1 MGRRSKSR
9 MLLEKSVQAALSA
22 IELYN
27 KPNFSYRE
35 ESFCILIV
43 NAWELLL
50 KARLIEVSD
59 GGENALY
66 IVDDSK
72 KKKNGSSYKKPK
84 FKENRSGNKCTIDIF
99 GAAKKLNLQTSLIEQ
114 LETVV
119 EIRDNAIHFYNES
132 KLFERKLLEVGTATL
147 KSYVDLLIE
156 WFDYPLSKHEIF
168 LIPIALNIP
177 ATFDA
182 NSISKETEAHRRLLT
197 YIAQQEDTYNADEKH
212 RITWAIDIQ
221 YRRDTTGMPM
231 HITKDGGH
239 PIVVDS
245 EEKFQNLYKWS
256 YKEHLMP
263 ALKKRYSDFK
273 QDGKFFKIKK
283 DLEADSR
290 FSAERFLDWN
300 NKRGMKK
307 RFYSPNILSEFDK
320 YYTKKA
326 LAA

>member
-1 MGRRSKSR
+1 

-59 GGENALY
+59 EGENALY
-66 IVDDSK
+66 IIDDSK
-72 KKKNGSSYKKPK
+72 KKKNGSSYKNPK

-99 GAAKKLNLQTSLIEQ
+99 GAAKKLNLQASLIAQ
-114 LETVV
+114 LETAV

-177 ATFDA
+177 VTFDA
-182 NSISKETEAHRRLLT
+182 NSISKETEAHRRLLN

-221 YRRDTTGMPM
+221 YRRDTTGMPV
-231 HITKDGGH
+231 HITKDAGH
-239 PIVVDS
+239 PIVINS
-245 EEKFQNLYKWS
+245 EETFKNKYPWS
-256 YKEHLMP
+256 YQDDLLPKMKE
-263 ALKKRYSDFK
+263 RYSDFSPNPR
-273 QDGKFFKIKK
+273 FYKIKEE
-283 DLEADSR
+283 LESNGKKYSDVWYSHPVKKTGSR
-290 FSAERFLDWN
+290 
-300 NKRGMKK
+300 K
-307 RFYSPNILSEFDK
+307 FYSPEILKEFDK

>member
-1 MGRRSKSR
+1 MGRLSKSR
-9 MLLEKSVQAALSA
+9 LLVNKSVQAALSA

-35 ESFCILIV
+35 ESFCILMV

-50 KARLIEVSD
+50 KARLIDEQ
-59 GGENALY
+59 GESTIY
-66 IVDDSK
+66 IVDNDK
-72 KKKNGSSYKKPK
+72 KKKNGAPYKKPK
-84 FKENRSGNKCTIDIF
+84 LKENRSGNKCTIDIF
-99 GAAKKLNLQTSLIEQ
+99 GAAKKLNLPKPLLEQ
-114 LETVV
+114 LETAV
-119 EIRDNAIHFYNES
+119 EIRDNAIHFFNES

-168 LIPIALNIP
+168 LIPVALNIP

-182 NSISKETEAHRRLLT
+182 NSIAKEASAHKKLLQ
-197 YIAQQEDTYNADEKH
+197 YIAQQEDTYNADEAH
-212 RITWAIDIQ
+212 RITWAVDIKLN
-221 YRRDTTGMPM
+221 RNTTGIPT
-231 HITKDGGH
+231 HNTKDGGH

-273 QDGKFFKIKK
+273 QDGNFFKIKK